1 MLIEERRQRIHTSIY
16 LDLTVET
23 DRAALILPRP
33 ILHTV
38 NLNDTTII
46 TRHPDAQ
53 RFMFWYLNE
62 ACVMHHE
69 QIITAVTQT
78 ILLRVKGDI
87 DERNDLI
94 STLLIHTV

>member
-16 LDLTVET
+16 LDLTVKT
-23 DRAALILPRP
+23 DRAARIIPLP

-62 ACVMHHE
+62 SCVMHHE
-69 QIITAVTQT
+69 QIIAAVTQT

-87 DERNDLI
+87 YERNDLI

>member
-1 MLIEERRQRIHTSIY
+1 
-16 LDLTVET
+16 
-23 DRAALILPRP
+23 
-33 ILHTV
+33 
-38 NLNDTTII
+38 
-46 TRHPDAQ
+46 
-53 RFMFWYLNE
+53 MFWYLNE

-94 STLLIHTV
+94 CTLLIHTV